1 MPITQELLPIKGRMT
16 TVRWGEVQGRHIRL
30 KNTSDSDPTAS

>member
-1 MPITQELLPIKGRMT
+1 MPIKQELLLIKGRM

-30 KNTSDSDPTAS
+30 KNTSDSDPSAS